1 MNAEMQRLWRELE
14 DAGGKISQAL
24 GSVAYLR
31 TLSDF
36 PDRGRD
42 ALVHIECDLRGACEG
57 IIKVEEALSRS

>member
-1 MNAEMQRLWRELE
+1 MDAETQRLWHELE

-36 PDRGRD
+36 PDRGCD
-42 ALVHIECDLRGACEG
+42 ALTRIEYSLRGACEG
-57 IIKVEEALSRS
+57 IIKVEEALSRF